1 MGILVFLMG
10 AGILVYGVIS
20 LVKPDWSWSLQEL
33 SNSMKG
39 VASERTGLWE
49 FGNVIGG
56 LIAIVAGFVLVV
68 LSFSVH

>member
-1 MGILVFLMG
+1 MGILVFLIG

-33 SNSMKG
+33 NNSFKG

-49 FGNVIGG
+49 VGNTIGG
-56 LIAIVAGFVLVV
+56 LIAIVVGLILVV
-68 LSFSVH
+68 LSFSVR